1 MLEGLFVEKVL
12 MHETIRPYPIEP
24 QETSGLSVGS
34 EMYYRYSL
42 RESDY
47 PTLIIIDPIY
57 DGEKNVIKPGH
68 YELAL
73 SDEKDFLILIQ
84 SKKPIAIIPVF
95 KIEEDDSEKDR
106 LNDPKY
112 KRELKREAKEKKK
125 VNEKRASKGMPPVQD
140 YVHMEASIEYDPDGD
155 FYLIKYQRG
164 TIKAW
169 GAIKK

>member
-73 SDEKDFLILIQ
+73 SDERDFLILIQ

-95 KIEEDDSEKDR
+95 KIEEDESEKDR

-125 VNEKRASKGMPPVQD
+125 VNEKRARKGMPPVQD

>member
-73 SDEKDFLILIQ
+73 SDERDFLILIQ

-95 KIEEDDSEKDR
+95 KIEEDESEKDR

-125 VNEKRASKGMPPVQD
+125 VNEKRARKGMPPVQD
-140 YVHMEASIEYDPDGD
+140 YIHMEASIEYDPDGD

>member
-24 QETSGLSVGS
+24 QDTSGLSVGS

-73 SDEKDFLILIQ
+73 SDERDFLILIQ

-95 KIEEDDSEKDR
+95 KIEEDESEKDR

-125 VNEKRASKGMPPVQD
+125 VNEKRARKGMPPVQD